1 MRGAEEQINRVTHLQ
16 FLHIFKYVLRVLRDH
31 CRVELVDLIM
41 EVLLN
46 GVKFAPIA
54 LGLRGGD
61 LRPDSLAL
69 RQRFLVLTLG
79 TLVFVG
85 RKVFT
90 IAELGKLCLIYDI
103 LLHGVNSSMVLDIHV
118 VFMSDNIVDDDLG
131 NRRVLRDGDTTR

>member
-1 MRGAEEQINRVTHLQ
+1 MSGAEEQNNRVTHLQ

-31 CRVELVDLIM
+31 CRVELVDLIV

-46 GVKFAPIA
+46 GVKFTPIA
-54 LGLRGGD
+54 LGLRGRD
-61 LRPDSLAL
+61 LRPDSRAL

-79 TLVFVG
+79 TLVLVG

-90 IAELGKLCLIYDI
+90 IAELGKLCLIYDV
-103 LLHGVNSSMVLDIHV
+103 LLHGVDGSMVLDIHV
-118 VFMSDNIVDDDLG
+118 VFMSDNIVDDNLG